1 METKQVKQV
10 GVVGAGTM
18 GIGVSHAFAERGI
31 PVLLMDISEEILD
44 RAQREIK
51 RNHFTYRMF
60 GQAKGQPQ
68 ADPDELMSRIDLT
81 VDLERFA
88 NVDYV
93 VENATEDWAV
103 KEPIYRQLDRICP
116 PHTVFGVNTSAIS
129 VTRLGGVTSRPAQVI
144 GTHFMNPVPLK
155 PVVEVIRGYHTS
167 TETIERTRELFTAIG
182 KDSIV
187 VEDSPGFVTNRVMM
201 LTVNEAAFLLY
212 EDVASAKDIDRL
224 FVDCFGHKMGPL
236 ETCDLIGL
244 DTVLLSLEVLYDSF
258 NDPKYR
264 PCPLLKKLVHAG
276 RLGRKSG
283 QGFHSYV

>member
-1 METKQVKQV
+1 MYSQPVKQL

-18 GIGVSHAFAERGI
+18 GIGVSHAFAERGV

-44 RAQREIK
+44 RARREIT
-51 RNHFTYRMF
+51 RNCFTYRLLRS
-60 GQAKGQPQ
+60 GGEQPN
-68 ADPDELMSRIDLT
+68 PDEVLSLIDFT
-81 VDLERFA
+81 TDLDRFGT
-88 NVDYV
+88 VDYV
-93 VENATEDWAV
+93 VENATEDWDV
-103 KEPIYRQLDRICP
+103 KEPIYRRLDDICQ

-129 VTRLGGVTSRPAQVI
+129 VTRVAGLTSRPDKVI

-155 PVVEVIRGYHTS
+155 PVIEVIRGFHTS
-167 TETIERTRELFTAIG
+167 QETIELTANLFEAIG

-187 VEDSPGFVTNRVMM
+187 VNDSPGFVTNRVMM
-201 LTVNEAAFLLY
+201 LTVNEAVFLLQ
-212 EDVASAKDIDRL
+212 EDVASAKDVDRL
-224 FVDCFGHKMGPL
+224 FKDCFGHKMGPL

-264 PCPLLKKLVHAG
+264 PATLLKKLVHAG
-276 RLGRKSG
+276 QLGKKSG